1 MTNNTA
7 KAAEGAAAEST
18 VPKNGQ
24 SSASAVPPASPL
36 QPVTNPAI
44 GQQWI
49 ELNADKSK
57 SVLVNVDEAAATQ
70 AAGQTD
76 VKRTMYERL
85 GGEVARASTKVTFKP
100 NSTFP
105 VHTHGGGEEF
115 VVLNGVW
122 RDKWGNFPK
131 YTYIRNYIGS
141 K

>member
-1 MTNNTA
+1 MTNNAA

-105 VHTHGGGEEF
+105 VHTHG
-115 VVLNGVW
+115 
-122 RDKWGNFPK
+122 
-131 YTYIRNYIGS
+131 
-141 K
+141 